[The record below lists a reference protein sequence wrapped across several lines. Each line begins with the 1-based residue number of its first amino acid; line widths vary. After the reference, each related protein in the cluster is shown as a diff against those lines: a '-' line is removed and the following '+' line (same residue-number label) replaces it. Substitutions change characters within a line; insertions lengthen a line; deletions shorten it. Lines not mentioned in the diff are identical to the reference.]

1 MSEQTTLE
9 LEVEKERSRVI
20 APLTNVVEKEK
31 EVILEAEMVGLTRDD
46 IELELN
52 GNDLTIVGKQ
62 NGNGVPEGYKA
73 LYRERYPFE
82 YRRRFTLGSMVKKE
96 SINAKYENGVLKL
109 ILPKVEE
116 TQPMKLKIN

>member
-9 LEVEKERSRVI
+9 LEVEKERTRAAS
-20 APLTNVVEKEK
+20 PLTNIVEKEK

-46 IELELN
+46 IDLELN

-62 NGNGVPEGYKA
+62 NGNGVPEGYRT

-82 YRRRFTLGSMVKKE
+82 YRRRFTLGSMIKKE
-96 SINAKYENGVLKL
+96 AINAKYENGVLKL

-116 TQPMKLKIN
+116 TQPIRLNIN